1 MRLCVVD
8 SWFAMAWVFADE
20 RNPLA
25 DALLDRLDA
34 EHAFVVPAVL
44 RGLEVHNTL
53 RSAVRRRRLTAADAG
68 QRRRA
73 LADLPKT
80 AVACPNGLG
89 DAVAA
94 LVRTHALTSYDAA
107 NLAVAIEHALPL
119 ATADAALARAAQ
131 AVGVPRYGQSDQS
144 A

>member
-8 SWFAMAWVFADE
+8 CSFAMAWVFEDE

-25 DALLDRLDA
+25 DRLLDRLDS

-44 RGLEVHNTL
+44 WGLEVRNTL
-53 RSAVRRRRLTAADAG
+53 RSAVRRRRLTESGADE
-68 QRRRA
+68 RRRA
-73 LADLPKT
+73 LAELPKL

-89 DAVAA
+89 SVVDE
-94 LVRTHALTSYDAA
+94 LVRAHDLTSYDAA
-107 NLAVAIEHALPL
+107 YLAVAIEHGLPL
-119 ATADAALARAAQ
+119 ATADAALARAAR
-131 AVGVPRYGQSDQS
+131 AAGVALYEQP